1 MPNIS
6 LQSYLA
12 HQAKFP
18 VAGWQS
24 PGTRPEVLERA
35 EGCENESV
43 LHNAIIEHCKMVGWI
58 YFHGSMAHKAMRTVG
73 EPDFTILAN
82 RGRVFFVECKTKIGK
97 LSMEQLGL
105 KQWAERLGHTI
116 HVCRSAQEF
125 FEIVTG
131 GPSQPTSPP
140 DSTALP
146 LQPELRA
153 PESHPS
159 PVADQVHPQPEPQS

>member
-1 MPNIS
+1 MMPNIS

-18 VAGWQS
+18 VAGRQS
-24 PGTRPEVLERA
+24 PVTQPKVLQPSECFER
-35 EGCENESV
+35 ESA
-43 LHNAIIEHCKMVGWI
+43 LHDAIIEHCKMVGWI

-97 LSMEQLGL
+97 LSTEQLGL

-125 FEIVTG
+125 FAIVTG
-131 GPSQPTSPP
+131 GPSQPVSPP
-140 DSTALP
+140 DSTLLP
-146 LQPELRA
+146 PQPGLRA
-153 PESHPS
+153 PESHP
-159 PVADQVHPQPEPQS
+159 

>member
-18 VAGWQS
+18 VAGRQS
-24 PGTRPEVLERA
+24 PVTRPESLERT
-35 EGCENESV
+35 EGCEKESA
-43 LHNAIIEHCKMVGWI
+43 LHDAIIEHCKMVGWI
-58 YFHGSMAHKAMRTVG
+58 YFHGSMAHKAMRTPG

-82 RGRVFFVECKTKIGK
+82 RGRVFFIECKTKIGK
-97 LSMEQLGL
+97 LSTEQLGL

-131 GPSQPTSPP
+131 GPSQHPSPP
-140 DSTALP
+140 DSIPLP
-146 LQPELRA
+146 RPPEQRA

-159 PVADQVHPQPEPQS
+159 PAVDPVHPQPES